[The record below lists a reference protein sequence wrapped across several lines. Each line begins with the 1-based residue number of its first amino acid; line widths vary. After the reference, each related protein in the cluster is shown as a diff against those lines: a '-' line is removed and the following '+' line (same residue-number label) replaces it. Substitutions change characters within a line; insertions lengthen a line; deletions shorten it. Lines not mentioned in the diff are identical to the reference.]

1 VVARGSL
8 VIVHRL
14 IAEPVMKLVRLLA
27 IAALGAASLPALAQ
41 IKIGVTLST
50 TGPAGS
56 LGIPEKN
63 TIALLPKTISGK
75 SVEYIVLDD
84 ASDSSA
90 AVVNTRRLTLED
102 KVDAIIGSTTT
113 PNSLAMTDIVA
124 ESGTPTI
131 SLGSSAR
138 IIEPMS
144 AKKAWVFKTPQ
155 TDTMMVLAIL
165 EHAAAHGV
173 KSMGYIGFN
182 DALGEAFYAEFEKFA
197 AVRGIKIVASERFA
211 PRDTSV
217 TAQVLKVVAVQ
228 PDMVVIGAS
237 GTPAVLPARALVE
250 RGYKGKVYFNHGV
263 ANNDFLRVGGKDIE
277 GMYVPTSPVI
287 VAASLPAGNPAKAQA
302 LDYVKRYE
310 AAYGAGSV
318 SAFGAYTWDA
328 WLLLAQA
335 IPQALK
341 TAQPGTREFRSAL
354 RDALEGLHDLHVS
367 NGVTNMS
374 KNDHLGLDQRAR
386 VVVRVVNGGWKLD

>member
-1 VVARGSL
+1 MQSPRA
-8 VIVHRL
+8 
-14 IAEPVMKLVRLLA
+14 LA
-27 IAALGAASLPALAQ
+27 VLTLALLGACALPAFAQ

-50 TGPAGS
+50 TGPAVS

-63 TIALLPKTISGK
+63 TIALLPKTIAGK

-90 AVVNTRRLTLED
+90 AVVNARRLTLEN
-102 KVDAIIGSTTT
+102 KVDVIIGSTTT
-113 PNSLAMTDIVA
+113 PNSLAMIDVVA
-124 ESGTPTI
+124 DSATPTI
-131 SLGSSAR
+131 SLASSAR

-144 AKKAWVFKTPQ
+144 PKKAWVFKTPQ

-165 EHAAAHGV
+165 EHAAATGM
-173 KSMGYIGFN
+173 KTMGYIGFN

-197 AVRGIKIVASERFA
+197 SVRKVAIVASERFA

-217 TAQVLKVVAVQ
+217 TAQVIKLAAAN

-237 GTPAVLPARALVE
+237 GTPAVLPARALAE
-250 RGYKGKVYFNHGV
+250 RGYKGRIYFNHGV
-263 ANNDFLRVGGKDIE
+263 ANPDFLRVGGKDIE
-277 GMYVPTSPVI
+277 GAFVPTSPVV
-287 VAASLPAGNPAKAQA
+287 VAAALPAEHPAKAQA
-302 LDYVKRYE
+302 SDYVKRYE

-328 WLLLAQA
+328 GLLLAHA
-335 IPQALK
+335 IPVALK

-354 RDALEGLHDLHVS
+354 RDAIEATRDLHVS
-367 NGVTNMS
+367 NGVMNMS

-386 VVVRVVNGGWKLD
+386 VIVKVDGGTWRLQ

>member
-1 VVARGSL
+1 MHPFRSV
-8 VIVHRL
+8 
-14 IAEPVMKLVRLLA
+14 
-27 IAALGAASLPALAQ
+27 AALLGVALVATLPLAAQAQ
-41 IKIGVTLST
+41 VKIGVTLST
-50 TGPAGS
+50 TGPAVS

-63 TIALLPKTISGK
+63 TIALLPKTVGGL

-90 AVVNTRRLTLED
+90 AVVNTRKFIGEN

-113 PNSLAMTDIVA
+113 PNTLAMIDVIAEGETPVISLA
-124 ESGTPTI
+124 
-131 SLGSSAR
+131 SSAR

-144 AKKAWVFKTPQ
+144 AKKAWMFKTPQ

-165 EHAAAHGV
+165 EHAAKRGMKTMA
-173 KSMGYIGFN
+173 YIGFN

-197 AVRGIKIVASERFA
+197 DARKIKIVASERFA

-217 TAQVLKVVAVQ
+217 TAQVLKLMAAN

-237 GTPAVLPARALVE
+237 GTPAVLPARTLVE
-250 RGYKGKVYFNHGV
+250 RGYKGSVYFNHGV

-277 GMYVPTSPVI
+277 GMFVPTSPVV
-287 VAASLPAGNPAKAQA
+287 VAASLPADNPAKAVA

-310 AAYGAGSV
+310 SVYGAGTV
-318 SAFGAYTWDA
+318 SAFGSYTWDA
-328 WLLLAQA
+328 WLELAQA
-335 IPQALK
+335 IPIAAK
-341 TAQPGTREFRSAL
+341 KGKPGTREFRVAL

-367 NGVTNMS
+367 NGVVSMS

-386 VVVRVVNGGWKLD
+386 VVVKVVDNKWKLD

>member
-1 VVARGSL
+1 
-8 VIVHRL
+8 
-14 IAEPVMKLVRLLA
+14 MKKLMALSVLPAVLLC
-27 IAALGAASLPALAQ
+27 ASAPALAQ

-50 TGPAGS
+50 TGPAVS

-63 TIALLPKTISGK
+63 TVALLPKTIAGQ
-75 SVEYIVLDD
+75 SVQYIVLDD

-113 PNSLAMTDIVA
+113 PNSLAMTDVVA
-124 ESGTPTI
+124 DSSTPTI
-131 SLGSSAR
+131 SLASSAR
-138 IIEPMS
+138 IIEPMT

-165 EHAAAHGV
+165 EHAAKRGM
-173 KSMGYIGFN
+173 KTMGYIGFN

-197 AVRGIKIVASERFA
+197 EVRKIKIVANERFA

-217 TAQVLKVVAVQ
+217 TAQVIKLASAN
-228 PDMVVIGAS
+228 PDMIVIGAS

-250 RGYKGKVYFNHGV
+250 RGYKGSVYFNHGV
-263 ANNDFLRVGGKDIE
+263 ANPDFLRVGGKDIE
-277 GMYVPTSPVI
+277 GMFVPTSPVV
-287 VAASLPAGNPAKAQA
+287 VAAALPADHPAKAQA
-302 LDYVKRYE
+302 MDYVRRYE
-310 AAYGAGSV
+310 AANGAGTV

-328 WLLLAQA
+328 GLLLGHA
-335 IPQALK
+335 IPLALK
-341 TAQPGTREFRSAL
+341 TAQPGTKEFRTAL
-354 RDALEGLHDLHVS
+354 RDAIEGTRDLHVS
-367 NGVTNMS
+367 NGVMNMS

-386 VVVRVVNGGWKLD
+386 VIVKVDGGKWKLD

>member
-1 VVARGSL
+1 MNLRPTAR
-8 VIVHRL
+8 
-14 IAEPVMKLVRLLA
+14 ALA
-27 IAALGAASLPALAQ
+27 FALFAALPLAAPAQ
-41 IKIGVTLST
+41 VKIGVTLST

-63 TIALLPKTISGK
+63 TIALLPKTVAGRSI
-75 SVEYIVLDD
+75 EYIVLDD

-90 AVVNTRRLTLED
+90 AVVNTRKLISEN

-113 PNSLAMTDIVA
+113 PNTLAMIDVVADGETPVISLA
-124 ESGTPTI
+124 
-131 SLGSSAR
+131 SSAR

-165 EHAAAHGV
+165 EHAAKRGMKTMA
-173 KSMGYIGFN
+173 YIGFN

-197 AVRGIKIVASERFA
+197 DTRKIKIVASERFA

-217 TAQVLKVVAVQ
+217 TAQVLKLLAAN

-237 GTPAVLPARALVE
+237 GTPAVLPARMLVE
-250 RGYKGKVYFNHGV
+250 RGYKGSVYFNHGV

-277 GMYVPTSPVI
+277 GMFVPTGPVV
-287 VAASLPAGNPAKAQA
+287 VAAALPGDHPAKAVA

-310 AAYGAGSV
+310 SANGAGTV
-318 SAFGAYTWDA
+318 SAFGSYTWDA
-328 WLLLAQA
+328 WLELNQA
-335 IPQALK
+335 IPVALK
-341 TAQPGTREFRSAL
+341 KGAPGTREFRVAL
-354 RDALEGLHDLHVS
+354 RDALEAIRDLHVS
-367 NGVTNMS
+367 NGVVNMS

-386 VVVRVVNGGWKLD
+386 VVVKVVNNKWQLD

>member
-1 VVARGSL
+1 
-8 VIVHRL
+8 
-14 IAEPVMKLVRLLA
+14 MKKLLA
-27 IAALGAASLPALAQ
+27 LSLLALVSASALAQ

-50 TGPAGS
+50 TGPAVS

-63 TIALLPKTISGK
+63 TIALLPKAIAGK

-90 AVVNTRRLTLED
+90 AVANTRRFISEN

-113 PNSLAMTDIVA
+113 PNTLAMIDVIA
-124 ESGTPTI
+124 ENATPTI
-131 SLGSSAR
+131 SLASSAR
-138 IIEPMS
+138 IIEPMTP
-144 AKKAWVFKTPQ
+144 KKAWMFKTPQ

-165 EHAAAHGV
+165 EHAAKRGM
-173 KSMGYIGFN
+173 KTMGYIGFN

-197 AVRGIKIVASERFA
+197 EARKIKIVANERFA

-217 TAQVLKVVAVQ
+217 TAQVLKLAASN

-250 RGYKGKVYFNHGV
+250 RGYKGSLYFNHGV
-263 ANNDFLRVGGKDIE
+263 ANPDFLRVGGKDIE
-277 GMYVPTSPVI
+277 GAFVPTSPVV
-287 VAASLPAGNPAKAQA
+287 VAAALPADHPAKARA
-302 LDYVKRYE
+302 MDYVKRYE
-310 AAYGAGSV
+310 AANGAGTV

-328 WLLLAQA
+328 GLLLSQA
-335 IPQALK
+335 VPIALK
-341 TAQPGTREFRSAL
+341 TAQPGTREFRAAL

-367 NGVTNMS
+367 NGVVNMS

-386 VVVRVVNGGWKLD
+386 VVVKVDGGKWKLD

>member
-1 VVARGSL
+1 
-8 VIVHRL
+8 
-14 IAEPVMKLVRLLA
+14 MKSRPLLA
-27 IAALGAASLPALAQ
+27 LALLAATALPALAQ

-50 TGPAGS
+50 TGPAVS

-63 TIALLPKTISGK
+63 TIALLPKTIAGK
-75 SVEYIVLDD
+75 TVEYIVLDD

-113 PNSLAMTDIVA
+113 PNSLAMIDAVA

-131 SLGSSAR
+131 SLASSAR

-165 EHAAAHGV
+165 EHAAKRGI

-197 AVRGIKIVASERFA
+197 SVRGIRIVANERFA

-217 TAQVLKVVAVQ
+217 TAQVIKLTAAN
-228 PDMVVIGAS
+228 PEMVVVGAS
-237 GTPAVLPARALVE
+237 GTPAVLPARALAE
-250 RGYKGKVYFNHGV
+250 RGYKGSVYFNHGV

-277 GMYVPTSPVI
+277 GAYLPTSPVV
-287 VAASLPAGNPAKAQA
+287 VAAALPAGHPAKAQA
-302 LDYVKRYE
+302 TEYVKRYE
-310 AAYGAGSV
+310 AVNGAGSV

-328 WLLLAQA
+328 GLLLSHA
-335 IPQALK
+335 IPIALK
-341 TAQPGTREFRSAL
+341 TAQPGTKEFRAAL
-354 RDALEGLHDLHVS
+354 RDALEGVRDLRVS

-374 KNDHLGLDQRAR
+374 KNDHLGLDPRAR
-386 VVVRVVNGGWKLD
+386 VVVKVEGGTWKLD

>member
-1 VVARGSL
+1 MTRIPSAL
-8 VIVHRL
+8 
-14 IAEPVMKLVRLLA
+14 LLA
-27 IAALGAASLPALAQ
+27 LALALPGAAQAQ
-41 IKIGVTLST
+41 VKIGVTLST

-63 TIALLPKTISGK
+63 TIALLPKTVAGQSI
-75 SVEYIVLDD
+75 EYFVLDD
-84 ASDSSA
+84 ASDSGA
-90 AVVNTRRLTLED
+90 AVVNTRKLISEN

-113 PNSLAMTDIVA
+113 PNTLAMIDVVADGETPLISLA
-124 ESGTPTI
+124 
-131 SLGSSAR
+131 SSAR

-165 EHAAAHGV
+165 EHAARRGMRTMA
-173 KSMGYIGFN
+173 YIGFN

-197 AVRGIKIVASERFA
+197 ETRKIRIVASERFA

-217 TAQVLKVVAVQ
+217 TAQVLKLFAAN

-237 GTPAVLPARALVE
+237 GTPAVLPARSLVE
-250 RGYKGKVYFNHGV
+250 RGYKGSVYFNHGV

-277 GMYVPTSPVI
+277 GMFVPTSPVV
-287 VAASLPAGNPAKAQA
+287 VAASLPADHPAKAVA

-310 AAYGAGSV
+310 SANGSGSV

-328 WLLLAQA
+328 WLELNQA
-335 IPQALK
+335 IPAALK
-341 TAQPGTREFRSAL
+341 QGAPGTREFRAAL
-354 RDALEGLHDLHVS
+354 RDALESIRDLHVS
-367 NGVTNMS
+367 NGVVNMS

-386 VVVRVVNGGWKLD
+386 VVVKVERNTWKLD

>member
-1 VVARGSL
+1 MKK
-8 VIVHRL
+8 L
-14 IAEPVMKLVRLLA
+14 IALALLSLA
-27 IAALGAASLPALAQ
+27 SAAAFAQ

-50 TGPAGS
+50 TGPAVS

-63 TIALLPKTISGK
+63 TVALLPKTIAGK

-124 ESGTPTI
+124 DNATPTI
-131 SLGSSAR
+131 SLASSAR

-144 AKKAWVFKTPQ
+144 PKKAWVFKTPQ

-165 EHAAAHGV
+165 EHAAKRGM
-173 KSMGYIGFN
+173 KTMGYIGFN

-197 AVRGIKIVASERFA
+197 EVRGIRIVANERFA

-217 TAQVLKVVAVQ
+217 TSQVLKLVAAN

-250 RGYKGKVYFNHGV
+250 RGYKGSVYFNHGV
-263 ANNDFLRVGGKDIE
+263 ANPDFLRVGGKDIE
-277 GMYVPTSPVI
+277 GMFVPTSPVV
-287 VAASLPAGNPAKAQA
+287 VAAALPADNPAKAQA
-302 LDYVKRYE
+302 MDYVKRYE
-310 AAYGAGSV
+310 AVYGPGSV

-328 WLLLAQA
+328 GLLLSHA
-335 IPQALK
+335 IPLALK
-341 TAQPGTREFRSAL
+341 KGQPGTKEFRTAL
-354 RDALEGLHDLHVS
+354 RDAIEATQNLAVS
-367 NGVTNMS
+367 NGVMNMS

-386 VVVRVVNGGWKLD
+386 VIVKVDGGKWKLD

>member
-1 VVARGSL
+1 MNLRPPAR
-8 VIVHRL
+8 
-14 IAEPVMKLVRLLA
+14 ALA
-27 IAALGAASLPALAQ
+27 FALFAALPLAAPAQ
-41 IKIGVTLST
+41 VKIGVTLST

-63 TIALLPKTISGK
+63 TIALLPKTVAGQSI
-75 SVEYIVLDD
+75 EYIVLDD

-90 AVVNTRRLTLED
+90 AVVNTRKLISEN

-113 PNSLAMTDIVA
+113 PNTLAMIDLVADGETPVISLA
-124 ESGTPTI
+124 
-131 SLGSSAR
+131 SSAR

-165 EHAAAHGV
+165 EHAAKRGMKTMA
-173 KSMGYIGFN
+173 YIGFN

-197 AVRGIKIVASERFA
+197 DTRKIKIVASERFA

-217 TAQVLKVVAVQ
+217 TAQVLKLLAAN

-237 GTPAVLPARALVE
+237 GTPAVLPARMLVE
-250 RGYKGKVYFNHGV
+250 RGYKGSVYFNHGV

-277 GMYVPTSPVI
+277 GMFVPTSPVV
-287 VAASLPAGNPAKAQA
+287 VAAALPADHPAKAVA

-310 AAYGAGSV
+310 GANGAGTV
-318 SAFGAYTWDA
+318 SAFGSYTWDA
-328 WLLLAQA
+328 WLELNQA
-335 IPQALK
+335 IPVALK
-341 TAQPGTREFRSAL
+341 KGAPGTREFRVAL
-354 RDALEGLHDLHVS
+354 RDALEAIRDLHVS
-367 NGVTNMS
+367 NGVVSMS

-386 VVVRVVNGGWKLD
+386 VVVKVVNNKWQLD

>member
-1 VVARGSL
+1 
-8 VIVHRL
+8 
-14 IAEPVMKLVRLLA
+14 MKLVRLLA

>member
-1 VVARGSL
+1 MNFPRPAARVLAVA
-8 VIVHRL
+8 
-14 IAEPVMKLVRLLA
+14 LLA
-27 IAALGAASLPALAQ
+27 VLPLAAPAQ
-41 IKIGVTLST
+41 VKIGVTLST

-63 TIALLPKTISGK
+63 TIALLPKTVAGQSI
-75 SVEYIVLDD
+75 EYIVLDD

-90 AVVNTRRLTLED
+90 AVVNTRKLISEN

-113 PNSLAMTDIVA
+113 PNTLAMIDVVADGETPVISLA
-124 ESGTPTI
+124 
-131 SLGSSAR
+131 SSAR

-165 EHAAAHGV
+165 EHAAKRGMKTMA
-173 KSMGYIGFN
+173 YIGFN

-197 AVRGIKIVASERFA
+197 EARKIRIVASERFA

-217 TAQVLKVVAVQ
+217 TAQILKLLAAN

-237 GTPAVLPARALVE
+237 GTPAVLPARNLVE
-250 RGYKGKVYFNHGV
+250 RGYKGSVYFNHGV

-277 GMYVPTSPVI
+277 GMFVPTSPVV
-287 VAASLPAGNPAKAQA
+287 VAAALPADHPAKAVA

-310 AAYGAGSV
+310 AANGAGTV
-318 SAFGAYTWDA
+318 SAFGSYTWDA
-328 WLLLAQA
+328 WLELNQA
-335 IPQALK
+335 IPVALK
-341 TAQPGTREFRSAL
+341 KGAPGTREFRVAL
-354 RDALEGLHDLHVS
+354 REALEGIRDLHVS
-367 NGVTNMS
+367 NGVVSMS

-386 VVVRVVNGGWKLD
+386 VIVKVEGNKWKLD

>member
-1 VVARGSL
+1 MKKLLALSLLTSVLSL
-8 VIVHRL
+8 VS
-14 IAEPVMKLVRLLA
+14 
-27 IAALGAASLPALAQ
+27 ASALAQ

-50 TGPAGS
+50 TGPAVS

-63 TIALLPKTISGK
+63 TIALLPKTIAGK
-75 SVEYIVLDD
+75 TVEYIVLDD

-113 PNSLAMTDIVA
+113 PNSLAMTDVIA
-124 ESGTPTI
+124 ESATPTI
-131 SLGSSAR
+131 SLASSAR
-138 IIEPMS
+138 IIEPMTP
-144 AKKAWVFKTPQ
+144 KKAWIFKTPQ

-165 EHAAAHGV
+165 EHAAKRGM
-173 KSMGYIGFN
+173 KTMGYIGFN

-197 AVRGIKIVASERFA
+197 AVRRIAIVANERFA

-217 TAQVLKVVAVQ
+217 TAQVLKLSAAN

-250 RGYKGKVYFNHGV
+250 RGYKGSVYFNHGV
-263 ANNDFLRVGGKDIE
+263 ANPDFLRVGGKDIE
-277 GMYVPTSPVI
+277 GMFVPTSPVV
-287 VAASLPAGNPAKAQA
+287 VAAALPADHPAKAQA
-302 LDYVKRYE
+302 MDYVKRYE
-310 AAYGAGSV
+310 ALNGAGSV

-328 WLLLAQA
+328 GLLLSSA
-335 IPQALK
+335 IPVALK
-341 TAQPGTREFRSAL
+341 TAQPGTKEFRAAL
-354 RDALEGLHDLHVS
+354 RDAIESTRDLRVS
-367 NGVTNMS
+367 NGVMNMS

-386 VVVRVVNGGWKLD
+386 VIVKIESGKWKLD